1 MAISDEAKLL
11 EAIKTRLESITIAG
25 GYPVAVRTVIINYG
39 VLNINVDKTKTPLI
53 EVVQGPEEY
62 QHGVSG
68 QLTVNENI
76 FLRVV
81 MAKGTSDV
89 DLADLKAC
97 IIRCLFADTYAGQ
110 TNDGI
115 RLDNY
120 ASYFQLV
127 RCESDVGLVDANRI
141 FSLQLSITRNTA
153 TWRY

>member
-1 MAISDEAKLL
+1 MAVSDEAKLL
-11 EAIKTRLESITIAG
+11 EAIKTRLESITTAH
-25 GYPVAVRTVIINYG
+25 GYTIGVRTVVINYG

-53 EVVQGPEEY
+53 EVVQGPEDYE
-62 QHGVSG
+62 HGVGG
-68 QLTVNENI
+68 QLTVKENI

-89 DLADLKAC
+89 ELADLKSC
-97 IIRCLFADTYAGQ
+97 IIRCLYANAFNGQ

-141 FSLQLSITRNTA
+141 FSLQLAITRNTA